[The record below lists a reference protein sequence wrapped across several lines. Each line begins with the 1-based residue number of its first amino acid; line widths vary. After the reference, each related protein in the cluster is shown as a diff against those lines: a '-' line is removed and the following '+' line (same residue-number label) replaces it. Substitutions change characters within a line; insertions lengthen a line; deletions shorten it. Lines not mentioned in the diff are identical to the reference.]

1 MDSCDPASE
10 VTQSSSPHSAGQEKV
25 PGPAQGQGQWT
36 TEAVEVK
43 AQLTEGSSWPAMVV
57 VAVVID
63 LV

>member
-1 MDSCDPASE
+1 M
-10 VTQSSSPHSAGQEKV
+10 TQSSSPHSAGQEKV

-43 AQLTEGSSWPAMVV
+43 VQLTEGSSWPAMVV